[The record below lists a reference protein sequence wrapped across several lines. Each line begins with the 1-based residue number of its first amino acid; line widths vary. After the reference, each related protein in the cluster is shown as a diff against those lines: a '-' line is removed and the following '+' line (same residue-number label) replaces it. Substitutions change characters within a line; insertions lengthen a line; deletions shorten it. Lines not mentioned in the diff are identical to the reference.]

1 MFQAHPLPC
10 LKIWNVLLQQEGVVR
25 MELLLGV
32 HLNLE
37 AILQADQLPRE
48 CVTPLPGQNVLDQ
61 ERQASEHTAYQI
73 VSLGI

>member
-1 MFQAHPLPC
+1 
-10 LKIWNVLLQQEGVVR
+10 